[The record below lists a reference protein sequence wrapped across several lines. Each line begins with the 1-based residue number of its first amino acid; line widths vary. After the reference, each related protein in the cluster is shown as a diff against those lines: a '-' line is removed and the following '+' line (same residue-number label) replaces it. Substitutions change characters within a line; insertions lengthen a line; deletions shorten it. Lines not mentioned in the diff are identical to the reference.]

1 MKTWIPLLLAT
12 LVLFSGCLNSS
23 SKTEGN
29 NSSHANISED
39 GKITIQE
46 LNFFTEVP
54 KVMEQARV
62 EGKPVFVYARS
73 EYCSACKKFEAETFT
88 NQTVIKTLNEN
99 FILLSIDVDKQK
111 TDVRN
116 FRLHVTPTA
125 IFLDK
130 NGIEIKRILGYRNTA
145 EFQSILDEILKP
157 NEAKP

>member
-1 MKTWIPLLLAT
+1 MS
-12 LVLFSGCLNSS
+12 VLFSGCLTPSN
-23 SKTEGN
+23 KTVGG
-29 NSSHANISED
+29 NSSHANTSED

-46 LNFFTEVP
+46 LNFFSEVP
-54 KVMEQARV
+54 GAMEQARI

-116 FRLHVTPTA
+116 FRLRVTPTA

-130 NGIEIKRILGYRNTA
+130 NGIEIKRILGYRDTGT
-145 EFQSILDEILKP
+145 FQSSIEEIIKS
-157 NEAKP
+157 NEAIS